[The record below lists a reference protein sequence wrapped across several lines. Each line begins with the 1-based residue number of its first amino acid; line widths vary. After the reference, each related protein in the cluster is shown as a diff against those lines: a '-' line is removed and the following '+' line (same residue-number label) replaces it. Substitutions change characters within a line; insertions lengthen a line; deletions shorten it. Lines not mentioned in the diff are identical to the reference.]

1 MGTLL
6 RKRITMQG
14 FIIFDDYGSRW
25 SEFIG
30 AMVPWVQQGQVK
42 VREDLVFGLENA
54 PEAFIGLL
62 RGTNFGKL
70 IIQLA
75 HE

>member
-1 MGTLL
+1 
-6 RKRITMQG
+6 MQG
-14 FIIFDDYGSRW
+14 FIVFDDYGPRW
-25 SEFIG
+25 REFAG
-30 AMVPWVQQGQVK
+30 AMSDWVQTDQIK
-42 VREDLVFGLENA
+42 VRDDIAFGLENA

-62 RGTNFGKL
+62 EGRNFGKL